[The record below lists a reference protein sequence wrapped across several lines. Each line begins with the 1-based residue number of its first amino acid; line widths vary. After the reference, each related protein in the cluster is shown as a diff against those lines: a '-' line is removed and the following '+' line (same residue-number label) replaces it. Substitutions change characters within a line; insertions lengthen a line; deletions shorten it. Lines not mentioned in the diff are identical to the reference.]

1 MLKAAGR
8 DATRRNESADRGGKK
23 RSGRIKCG
31 KVFVGG
37 DILCFWRESLLLW
50 RLSLFHHNQ
59 GRDLEAASQLRWSS
73 LFSSEVKPL
82 ATPSLLI

>member
-8 DATRRNESADRGGKK
+8 DATRRDESADRGGKK

-37 DILCFWRESLLLW
+37 DILCFWRESLL
-50 RLSLFHHNQ
+50 NC
-59 GRDLEAASQLRWSS
+59 GGDAAAFVS
-73 LFSSEVKPL
+73 FSPQSGQ
-82 ATPSLLI
+82 

>member
-8 DATRRNESADRGGKK
+8 DATRRDESADRGGK

-37 DILCFWRESLLLW
+37 DILCFWRESLWSCRAMLR

-59 GRDLEAASQLRWSS
+59 GSDLEAASQLRR
-73 LFSSEVKPL
+73 L
-82 ATPSLLI
+82 